1 MYYTIPTRIRVQVKT
16 VAPGETYLFGSN
28 LNTKVFNKCLG
39 EADYDS
45 SNNVNVPDNY
55 DYGDI
60 YHPHII
66 KYGADFNY
74 SAWVAF
80 KDFHPMD
87 IL

>member
-1 MYYTIPTRIRVQVKT
+1 MYILWILFQLVWMYYTIPTRIRVQVKT

-74 SAWVAF
+74 SV
-80 KDFHPMD
+80 
-87 IL
+87 